1 MLGLGSIQSFESH
14 ASVVCSSHNHV
25 IGKKRSISVSL
36 AGWLSVRT
44 FVGRNRMNAG
54 TIMVYCKQA
63 LSRKRVSQATIKDLY
78 YEC

>member
-1 MLGLGSIQSFESH
+1 MLYVPLTIMLLVRNA
-14 ASVVCSSHNHV
+14 ASLCLW
-25 IGKKRSISVSL
+25 L

-54 TIMVYCKQA
+54 TIVVYCKQA